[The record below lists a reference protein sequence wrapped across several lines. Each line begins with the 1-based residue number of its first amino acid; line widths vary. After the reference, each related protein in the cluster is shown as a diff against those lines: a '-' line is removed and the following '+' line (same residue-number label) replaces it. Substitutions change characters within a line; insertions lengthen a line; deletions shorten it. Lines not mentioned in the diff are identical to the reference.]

1 MRYGVFILA
10 LLIVG
15 APAPNQKHRA
25 APPMPDHFVIARDS
39 FFDFGPPF
47 HYLELFFVG
56 PTESGSSIERIL
68 LTPIGSECFQPAKVE
83 TASALIKKTPAALL
97 GGTNPCTIPEKELTD
112 ELKRR
117 KHGLVFSGVNV
128 VIQVQCGDQTR
139 QVRSDILD
147 RDIYAASP
155 NTPEHT
161 SWTMTLLEQ
170 LDKAIG
176 NRVIDKPAFPLPESP
191 NKTQQPR
198 QEASSPNLLDVS
210 QGKYDVLFPGTD
222 IKASEVYRAAQIL
235 PPSPI
240 VRLIGALD
248 VPPQV
253 FSQPVYPMLA
263 QMVGVEGEV
272 TFDFDIDPNGVPTNL
287 RNDVGP
293 VLLKG
298 AVASAIKSW
307 KFSKDASGQ
316 QVKTSFEFILT
327 CKPSQNP

>member
-10 LLIVG
+10 ILIVG
-15 APAPNQKHRA
+15 VPAPNQKHRTA
-25 APPMPDHFVIARDS
+25 LPIPDRFVIARDS

-47 HYLELFFVG
+47 HYLELFFVR

-83 TASALIKKTPAALL
+83 TASVLIKKTPAALL

-117 KHGLVFSGVNV
+117 KRGLVFSGINV

-139 QVRSDILD
+139 RVRSDILD

-161 SWTMTLLEQ
+161 SWTMKLLEQ

-176 NRVIDKPAFPLPESP
+176 NRVIDKPVFPLPETP
-191 NKTQQPR
+191 DKTQQSG
-198 QEASSPNLLDVS
+198 QEAPSPNLRDVS

-222 IKASEVYRAAQIL
+222 IKASEVYRAAQIV

-253 FSQPVYPMLA
+253 FSQPEYPMLA

-272 TFDFDIDPNGVPTNL
+272 TFDFEVDPNGVATNL

-316 QVKTSFEFILT
+316 QVKVTFEFILT
-327 CKPSQNP
+327 CKPSEHP

>member
-10 LLIVG
+10 LFIVG

-25 APPMPDHFVIARDS
+25 APPMPNHFVIARDS

-68 LTPIGSECFQPAKVE
+68 LTPTGSECFQPAKVE
-83 TASALIKKTPAALL
+83 AASVLIKKSPAALL
-97 GGTNPCTIPEKELTD
+97 GATNPCTIPEKELTD

-128 VIQVQCGDQTR
+128 VVQVQCGDQIR
-139 QVRSDILD
+139 RIRSDILD

-161 SWTMTLLEQ
+161 SWTMKLLEQ
-170 LDKAIG
+170 LDQAVG
-176 NRVIDKPAFPLPESP
+176 NRVIDKPAFPLPENPDKAQLSG
-191 NKTQQPR
+191 
-198 QEASSPNLLDVS
+198 QETTSSGLRDVNE
-210 QGKYDVLFPGTD
+210 GKYDALFPGTS

-253 FSQPVYPMLA
+253 FSQPEYPILA

-272 TFDFDIDPNGVPTNL
+272 TFDFDIDPNGLPTKL

-307 KFSKDASGQ
+307 KFSKEASGQ
-316 QVKTSFEFILT
+316 QIKATFEFILT
-327 CKPSQNP
+327 CKPSEHP

>member
-15 APAPNQKHRA
+15 APTPTQRHRSTQA
-25 APPMPDHFVIARDS
+25 VPDHFVIARDS

-47 HYLELFFVG
+47 HYLELFFVR
-56 PTESGSSIERIL
+56 PTETGSSIERIL
-68 LTPIGSECFQPAKVE
+68 LTPTASECFQPAKVE
-83 TASALIKKTPAALL
+83 TASVLIKKTPAALL

-161 SWTMTLLEQ
+161 SWTMKLLEQ

-176 NRVIDKPAFPLPESP
+176 NRVVDKPAFPLPESP
-191 NKTQQPR
+191 DTAQQR
-198 QEASSPNLLDVS
+198 GQEAPSPNLRDVN

-222 IKASEVYRAAQIL
+222 IKASEVYRAAQVL

-240 VRLIGALD
+240 VRLVGALD
-248 VPPQV
+248 VPPQL
-253 FSQPVYPMLA
+253 FSQPEYPILA
-263 QMVGVEGEV
+263 QMAGVEGEV
-272 TFDFDIDPNGVPTNL
+272 TFDFDVDPNGVPTNL

-307 KFSKDASGQ
+307 KFSRDASGQ
-316 QVKTSFEFILT
+316 KVRVSFGFILT
-327 CKPSQNP
+327 CKPRQNP